1 MHAKRSHT
9 HIHRVRRAAACRAES
24 LTDRPRMCACAT
36 PRRPVWSC
44 TFPSHSD
51 PTRMQK
57 DQHRSITVRPS
68 ESGLKRHR
76 EQLQRRPVVMH
87 HSTTAELAESA
98 GRFADARAV
107 PGSAGF

>member
-1 MHAKRSHT
+1 MMSLGYLKRLLGVIKLANRLLEIFSILSFIIVGIIIT
-9 HIHRVRRAAACRAES
+9 SIGRAEAREACRGDVEG
-24 LTDRPRMCACAT
+24 DKG
-36 PRRPVWSC
+36 C
-44 TFPSHSD
+44 TYP
-51 PTRMQK
+51 
-57 DQHRSITVRPS
+57 ITLRPS
-68 ESGLKRHR
+68 DSDTKRHR